1 MLPLPIGLSAAL
13 RIWGSNM
20 LATHAARVAAHSTP
34 ELAIFRDFSPALRN
48 ALESVQCMTYYPA
61 GAVLFVESQPSCG
74 VFFLSRGRIKLS
86 VCARDGKTLILR
98 IVQPGEPLGVGAA
111 VRGRTYETTAET
123 LDPCEISFIRPSDL
137 LRLMNQ
143 YNEFAMR
150 MAEHLSQEYN
160 STCRELRSLVLSES
174 ASERLARLLVGW
186 LETNGNTKH
195 RNQMKL
201 TLTHEEIAQM
211 IGTSRETV
219 TRLLTD
225 FRKKQFVQR
234 HGSTIV
240 VRNRGALES
249 LITA

>member
-1 MLPLPIGLSAAL
+1 MPVA
-13 RIWGSNM
+13 R
-20 LATHAARVAAHSTP
+20 TARVAVDSTP
-34 ELAIFRDFSPALRN
+34 EPTIFRDFSPAIRT
-48 ALESVQCMTYYPA
+48 ALESVQCITYYPA
-61 GAVLFVESQPSCG
+61 GAVLFVESQPSSG

-98 IVQPGEPLGVGAA
+98 VTKPGDALGVGAA
-111 VRGRTYETTAET
+111 VSGRTYEATAET
-123 LDPCEISFIRPSDL
+123 LEACEISFIRPSDL
-137 LRLMNQ
+137 LRLMSQ
-143 YNEFAMR
+143 YNEFALR
-150 MAEHLSQEYN
+150 MAEYLSQEYN
-160 STCRELRSLVLSES
+160 STCRELRSLMLSES

-186 LETNGNTKH
+186 LDTNGDTKH
-195 RNQMKL
+195 RGQMKL

-219 TRLLTD
+219 TRVFSE

-240 VRNRGALES
+240 VCNRGALES

>member
-1 MLPLPIGLSAAL
+1 MLMAGTAK
-13 RIWGSNM
+13 
-20 LATHAARVAAHSTP
+20 VAVNSTP
-34 ELAIFRDFSPALRN
+34 ESNIFRDFSPALRN
-48 ALESVQCMTYYPA
+48 ALESVQCITYYPA
-61 GAVLFVESQPSCG
+61 GAVLFVESQPSRG

-98 IVQPGEPLGVGAA
+98 VAQPGEALGVGA
-111 VRGRTYETTAET
+111 VVCGRSYEATAET
-123 LDPCEISFIRPSDL
+123 LEPCEISFIRPSDL
-137 LRLMNQ
+137 LRLMSQ

-150 MAEHLSQEYN
+150 MAEYLSREYN
-160 STCRELRSLVLSES
+160 ATCRELRSLMLSES
-174 ASERLARLLVGW
+174 ASARLARLLVGW
-186 LETNGNTKH
+186 LDTNGDTKH
-195 RNQMKL
+195 RGQMKL
-201 TLTHEEIAQM
+201 TMTHEEIAQM

-240 VRNRGALES
+240 VCNRGALES

>member
-1 MLPLPIGLSAAL
+1 MLV
-13 RIWGSNM
+13 
-20 LATHAARVAAHSTP
+20 ARTAKVAVNSMP

-48 ALESVQCMTYYPA
+48 ALESVQCITYYPA
-61 GAVLFVESQPSCG
+61 GAVLFVESQPSRG

-98 IVQPGEPLGVGAA
+98 VAKPGDALGVGAA
-111 VRGRTYETTAET
+111 VCGRTYEATAET
-123 LDPCEISFIRPSDL
+123 LEACEISFIRPSDL
-137 LRLMNQ
+137 LRLMSQ

-150 MAEHLSQEYN
+150 MAEYLSQEYN
-160 STCRELRSLVLSES
+160 STCRELRSLMLSES

-186 LETNGNTKH
+186 LDTNGDTKH
-195 RNQMKL
+195 RGQMKL

-219 TRLLTD
+219 TRLLTG

-240 VRNRGALES
+240 VCNRGALES

>member
-1 MLPLPIGLSAAL
+1 MLV
-13 RIWGSNM
+13 
-20 LATHAARVAAHSTP
+20 ARTAKVAVNSMP
-34 ELAIFRDFSPALRN
+34 ELAIFRHFSPALQN
-48 ALESVQCMTYYPA
+48 ALESVQCITYYPA
-61 GAVLFVESQPSCG
+61 GAVLFVESQPSRG

-98 IVQPGEPLGVGAA
+98 VVQPGDALGVGAA
-111 VRGRTYETTAET
+111 VSGRTYEATAET
-123 LDPCEISFIRPSDL
+123 LEPCEISFIRPSDL
-137 LRLMNQ
+137 LRLMSL

-150 MAEHLSQEYN
+150 MAEYLSQEYN
-160 STCRELRSLVLSES
+160 STCRELRSLMLSES

-186 LETNGNTKH
+186 LDTNGDTKH
-195 RNQMKL
+195 RGQMKL

-219 TRLLTD
+219 TRLLTG

-240 VRNRGALES
+240 VCNRGALES

>member
-1 MLPLPIGLSAAL
+1 MLMAGTAK
-13 RIWGSNM
+13 
-20 LATHAARVAAHSTP
+20 VAVNSTP
-34 ELAIFRDFSPALRN
+34 ESNIFRDFSPALRN
-48 ALESVQCMTYYPA
+48 ALESVQCITYYPA
-61 GAVLFVESQPSCG
+61 GAVLFVESQPSRG

-98 IVQPGEPLGVGAA
+98 VTKPGDALGVGAA
-111 VRGRTYETTAET
+111 VSGRTYEATAET
-123 LDPCEISFIRPSDL
+123 LEACEISFIRPSDL
-137 LRLMNQ
+137 LRLMSQ
-143 YNEFAMR
+143 YNEFALR
-150 MAEHLSQEYN
+150 MAEYLSQEYN
-160 STCRELRSLVLSES
+160 STCRELRSLMLSES

-186 LETNGNTKH
+186 LDTNGDTKH
-195 RNQMKL
+195 RGQMKL

-219 TRLLTD
+219 TRLLTE

-240 VRNRGALES
+240 VCNRGALES